1 MSNRIKSTIC
11 LFITAI
17 IWGSAFVAQRMGMD
31 SIGPFYFSAFRM
43 LLGTVAL
50 TAVFLIS
57 DYKNKLT
64 KHTDEE
70 KKKERKVLWV
80 GGIACGIIIFFAS
93 NLQQVGLV
101 SVDAGKTGF
110 ITALYI
116 ILVPIFGIF
125 LKHKTN
131 IFNWI
136 GAVIGVI
143 GLYFLCIT
151 SEFSILPGDLIV
163 LIGAFFWAFHILC
176 LDYFAPK
183 TNVIKLTAIQ
193 FLVAGLISLGVAILR
208 EPISFDAVSGAAMAI
223 TYTGIFSTAIAF
235 SFQALGQKN
244 ANPTTASII
253 LSTESLF
260 ALIFGV
266 IILGEVMTT
275 KEIIGCILMFIAII
289 IAQIP
294 SKKDRQINEASVGIS
309 IDTQEENH
317 ISSGEHNQS

>member
-1 MSNRIKSTIC
+1 MSNRIKSTFF

-43 LLGTVAL
+43 LLGTLALSTVAVITDHKNRSGL
-50 TAVFLIS
+50 SNRTEDEKRS
-57 DYKNKLT
+57 DRRT
-64 KHTDEE
+64 
-70 KKKERKVLWV
+70 LWI
-80 GGIACGIIIFFAS
+80 GGSACGIIIFFAS

-131 IFNWI
+131 IFNWT

-143 GLYFLCIT
+143 GLYLLCIT
-151 SEFSILPGDLIV
+151 SGFSILPGDLIV

-176 LDYFAPK
+176 LDHFAPK

-193 FLVAGLISLGVAILR
+193 FLIAGLISLVVAIFR
-208 EPISFDAVSGAAMAI
+208 EPISIEAISGSAMAI
-223 TYTGIFSTAIAF
+223 AYTGIFSTAIAF
-235 SFQALGQKN
+235 SFQALGQKH

-253 LSTESLF
+253 LSTEALF

-266 IILGEVMTT
+266 IILGESMTAR
-275 KEIIGCILMFIAII
+275 EVAGCILMFIAII

-294 SKKDRQINEASVGIS
+294 SKRNDETSSPCQNNPQLRTSTEG
-309 IDTQEENH
+309 EEL
-317 ISSGEHNQS
+317 S